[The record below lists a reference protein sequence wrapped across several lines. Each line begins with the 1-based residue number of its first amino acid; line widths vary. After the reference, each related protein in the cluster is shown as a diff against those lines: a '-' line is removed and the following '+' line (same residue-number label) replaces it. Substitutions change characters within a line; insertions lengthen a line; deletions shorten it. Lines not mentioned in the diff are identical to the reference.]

1 MQQVSHSHPENM
13 KQHICMLLF
22 SHLES
27 LRKVVRCQSI
37 LLQSKGENVHRE
49 EEMLGCLEEELRVVL
64 KGGHAISFIAF
75 LGA

>member
-1 MQQVSHSHPENM
+1 
-13 KQHICMLLF
+13 MLLF

-49 EEMLGCLEEELRVVL
+49 EEMLGCLEEELRMVL
-64 KGGHAISFIAF
+64 KGGGWMLVRIVRDCSIHFHLKNHIRI
-75 LGA
+75 GNH